1 MTTEHEEASLL
12 SALLDGELEG
22 PERVRLQ
29 KHLSSCS
36 ACAIELESL
45 RKVKMVL
52 AKAPKKSLPMEWT
65 QAFPQVLAAAN
76 SRKTSSRPSVFS
88 QNWLIPAL
96 VAAAVSFAVSF
107 WIFQSQSSFPLRHSL
122 SLNSTISVNDASNA
136 TPSSIIAPAID
147 SGSNQ
152 TQDNTP

>member
-22 PERVRLQ
+22 PERVHLQ
-29 KHLSSCS
+29 KHLSFCS
-36 ACAIELESL
+36 TCALELESL

-52 AKAPKKSLPMEWT
+52 AKAPKKSMPMEWI
-65 QAFPQVLAAAN
+65 QAFPQALTAERN
-76 SRKTSSRPSVFS
+76 SPKNSSRASVLS

-122 SLNSTISVNDASNA
+122 SLNSVSVPAPVSPLN
-136 TPSSIIAPAID
+136 PSS
-147 SGSNQ
+147 SQ

>member
-1 MTTEHEEASLL
+1 MTTEHEEAAFL

-29 KHLSSCS
+29 KHLSSCPS
-36 ACAIELESL
+36 CSLELEAL

-52 AKAPKKSLPMEWT
+52 AKAPKKSMPLEWT
-65 QAFPQVLAAAN
+65 QTFPQALTAAA
-76 SRKTSSRPSVFS
+76 SPRKTSSRARVFS
-88 QNWLIPAL
+88 QSWLIPAL

-107 WIFQSQSSFPLRHSL
+107 WIFQSRENFPLRHSL
-122 SLNSTISVNDASNA
+122 SLNAVSAPSTTVSPLN
-136 TPSSIIAPAID
+136 PGSS
-147 SGSNQ
+147 Q

>member
-22 PERVRLQ
+22 PERVQLQ

-36 ACAIELESL
+36 ACALELESL

-65 QAFPQVLAAAN
+65 QSFPQVLAAAN
-76 SRKTSSRPSVFS
+76 SHKTSFRPGVFS

-107 WIFQSQSSFPLRHSL
+107 WIFQSRSNFPLRHSL
-122 SLNSTISVNDASNA
+122 SLNSVSASTAASPLN
-136 TPSSIIAPAID
+136 PNSS
-147 SGSNQ
+147 Q
-152 TQDNTP
+152 TENNTP